1 MQALSASSRGFMRA
15 TRRFVAKAPASAPC
29 ATSRQLSASCML
41 RLSPASNLA
50 AAARRSFASSPPPGN
65 EDSHDDFKPQR
76 SSPPADLDGA
86 IKMIAEQVKKHQ
98 IMLYM
103 KGTPARPQCGF
114 SAQAVRI
121 LHASGVDFDSVNVL
135 DYPMI
140 REGVKKYSEWPTV
153 PQLFVGGEFVGGCD
167 IMTSLF
173 QSGEL
178 AQILEESAKKQQKE
192 GESAP

>member
-1 MQALSASSRGFMRA
+1 MQAVSVTARGLLRA
-15 TRRFVAKAPASAPC
+15 ATGVVSKVSLEGHKRR
-29 ATSRQLSASCML
+29 SRQPTQQHAVHQHTHAILSTLYLQPPTSL
-41 RLSPASNLA
+41 RRLAATGPCCRPNTLLFSSPSLYPT
-50 AAARRSFASSPPPGN
+50 AAARRAFASAPPSGKD
-65 EDSHDDFKPQR
+65 DSHDDFKPQKAA
-76 SSPPADLDGA
+76 PPADLDGA

-140 REGVKKYSEWPTV
+140 REGVKKYS
-153 PQLFVGGEFVGGCD
+153 
-167 IMTSLF
+167 
-173 QSGEL
+173 
-178 AQILEESAKKQQKE
+178 
-192 GESAP
+192 